1 VSHILVIGGG
11 PAGLRAAELASES
24 GTRVTLCDQKRSV
37 GRKFL
42 VAGKGGLNLTHSEPL
57 DTFLTR
63 YSGPGQPAE
72 FWDRALGRF
81 DNAAIRAWAA
91 RLGVGT
97 FVQKSGRVYPKALK
111 AAPLL
116 RRWVERL
123 RMRGVDFRMSHR
135 LISIAPGE
143 AHFATPEGQATF
155 RADAIILALG
165 GGSWPQTGSDGAWV
179 PVLERAGIKV
189 SPLVSANCGWE
200 VDWPSALAEQ
210 VEGQALKNVVA
221 SVKGTAAPGEIML
234 TRYGMEG
241 GPLYALGPALRAMQ
255 SPAVTL
261 DFKPTFSVDQLVA
274 KMESVKRDFLR
285 ESQFRW
291 KLSEPMR
298 LMLDH
303 FHGPFESADDLSQY
317 AKACRIPL
325 LRPRPLDEAISSAG
339 GVAWRALDDQLMI
352 RNLPGVFVAGE
363 MIDWEA
369 PTGGYLLQGCF
380 ATGTLAAE
388 AAGRFLA
395 ETREPS

>member
-1 VSHILVIGGG
+1 
-11 PAGLRAAELASES
+11 
-24 GTRVTLCDQKRSV
+24 
-37 GRKFL
+37 
-42 VAGKGGLNLTHSEPL
+42 
-57 DTFLTR
+57 
-63 YSGPGQPAE
+63 
-72 FWDRALGRF
+72 
-81 DNAAIRAWAA
+81 
-91 RLGVGT
+91 
-97 FVQKSGRVYPKALK
+97 
-111 AAPLL
+111 
-116 RRWVERL
+116 
-123 RMRGVDFRMSHR
+123 
-135 LISIAPGE
+135 
-143 AHFATPEGQATF
+143 
-155 RADAIILALG
+155 
-165 GGSWPQTGSDGAWV
+165 
-179 PVLERAGIKV
+179 
-189 SPLVSANCGWE
+189 
-200 VDWPSALAEQ
+200 
-210 VEGQALKNVVA
+210 
-221 SVKGTAAPGEIML
+221 
-234 TRYGMEG
+234 
-241 GPLYALGPALRAMQ
+241 MQ